1 MGNIELKGC
10 CQLRKAFNIF
20 NVRQTPQRVFE
31 NNFVEQITA
40 QNYQQHSPDHEYWL
54 ILSVL
59 CPTIVKPPDQDKYS
73 VVGVWRYHEHPCGAL
88 VCIRVLLHNHTL
100 AFLCEEAT
108 LGPHLVEY
116 GPQDID
122 VLEMP
127 FQKSASWFDVLF
139 VSDTFTLQNLQNLMG
154 PQNRAAILHA
164 LQNIPI
170 TAAPMFRQSPY
181 QRPSLRSNLQLSW
194 HQLATG

>member
-10 CQLRKAFNIF
+10 CTLRKAFNIF
-20 NVRQTPQRVFE
+20 HVRQTPQHEFE

-40 QNYQQHSPDHEYWL
+40 QNYQQYSSEYWL
-54 ILSVL
+54 ILSIL
-59 CPTIVKPPDQDKYS
+59 CPKLVPPPVQNQYS
-73 VVGVWRYHEHPCGAL
+73 VVGVWHYHDHPCGAL
-88 VCIRVLLHNHTL
+88 VCIRVLPHNHTL

-170 TAAPMFRQSPY
+170 TTAPMFGQSP
-181 QRPSLRSNLQLSW
+181 
-194 HQLATG
+194 HQSPCI